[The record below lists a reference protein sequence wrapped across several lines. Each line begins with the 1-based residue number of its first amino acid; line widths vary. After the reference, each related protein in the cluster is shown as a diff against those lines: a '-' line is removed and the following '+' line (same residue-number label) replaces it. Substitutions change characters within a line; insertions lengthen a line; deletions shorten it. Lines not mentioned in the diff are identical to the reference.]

1 MVIMPVSF
9 DFRKRISLT
18 ARITAHIMAVMEL
31 CLADHAREEHDSERT
46 LILPFENGRDQLL
59 ESLPMTLTPL
69 TTAVMRW

>member
-31 CLADHAREEHDSERT
+31 CLADHAREEHDLERI
-46 LILPFENGRDQLL
+46 LIP
-59 ESLPMTLTPL
+59 PL
-69 TTAVMRW
+69 GTAVISFRRDSS